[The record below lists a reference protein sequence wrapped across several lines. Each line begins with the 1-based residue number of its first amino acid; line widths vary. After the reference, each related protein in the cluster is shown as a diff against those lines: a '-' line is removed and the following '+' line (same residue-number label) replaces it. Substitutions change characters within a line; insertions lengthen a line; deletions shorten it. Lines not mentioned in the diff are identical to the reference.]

1 MRIDDQIEKSS
12 PSAPA
17 KTRGTACSH
26 PPESGQIMVSLLL
39 MLTLFLL
46 AMVGFAVDLTNLWF
60 HRQAAQTAADA
71 ACEAGA
77 SDMLVLSGG
86 TSLPKMGF
94 VPGTPG
100 DCTAGAGTICFY
112 ANANGYNGAGFSATA
127 PSNSVTYSFP
137 TSVAGTTT
145 PSTSITSYPFLRVV
159 VTENVQ
165 THFLYTIHGTTYQK
179 VVASCTCGLSGA
191 VQQGAPILV
200 LNPTIPEALHLTGGS
215 HIVIVGGPSNSIQV
229 NSSANGAPNSNSSSN
244 AVECDGGSGN
254 PIDTSTAGPTG
265 QGGNLSI
272 HGGPL
277 TNQYCGANTILNDP
291 GGSHWKSLAATVANP
306 YSSLPAPT
314 LPSAPVAASN
324 PVPGAPARPT
334 TQGTW
339 VATGVDS
346 CPNTNPQQHYLTYSS
361 QYGNVYGNCLEF
373 NPGYYPAGI
382 DLTQLASYGNDVAI
396 FMPGIYYLNGN
407 LHVGSSTTIRNAWIG
422 SQPTTQGVMF
432 YFLTGGP
439 TFDGGSGQASSY
451 INPVPSYYLNCTGM
465 TGSSLMPSSLTG
477 NVLASQCTT
486 EGTYFG
492 APNTDALSSTGN
504 RGLLFNLAPSN
515 VYQGTVI
522 GAGASLNFSGTLYF
536 HNSTYQDQ
544 VTLNGAG
551 SSITYLLGNIIT
563 DQLTL
568 AGSGTIEMGLV
579 ASASAGSSLS
589 AGMLQ

>member
-1 MRIDDQIEKSS
+1 MTRMKTSPSARCSQLEMVLRSRRRWLPGRPSGPFCRRFHRCRRLRRFKSESGSLVVETALSLLLILPVVFWLFEMCMVTYTYSVLGDAARQGVRYAIVHGTDTTNCSGPSTGCADSSAANVISVVDSSAASSFHDLSHMNVQVTYPDLSSAPPSRVNVSINYTYVPYISLPGVVSVSAVKCPGADRLLAKDRTMRIDDQIEKSS

-165 THFLYTIHGTTYQK
+165 THFLYTIHSTTYQK

-306 YSSLPAPT
+306 YSSLPPQRCPLRPSLPVTLFPALPLVPPPRAPGSPPASIAAPT
-314 LPSAPVAASN
+314 PIRSN
-324 PVPGAPARPT
+324 T
-334 TQGTW
+334 T
-339 VATGVDS
+339 
-346 CPNTNPQQHYLTYSS
+346 
-361 QYGNVYGNCLEF
+361 
-373 NPGYYPAGI
+373 
-382 DLTQLASYGNDVAI
+382 
-396 FMPGIYYLNGN
+396 
-407 LHVGSSTTIRNAWIG
+407 
-422 SQPTTQGVMF
+422 
-432 YFLTGGP
+432 
-439 TFDGGSGQASSY
+439 
-451 INPVPSYYLNCTGM
+451 
-465 TGSSLMPSSLTG
+465 
-477 NVLASQCTT
+477 
-486 EGTYFG
+486 
-492 APNTDALSSTGN
+492 
-504 RGLLFNLAPSN
+504 
-515 VYQGTVI
+515 
-522 GAGASLNFSGTLYF
+522 
-536 HNSTYQDQ
+536 
-544 VTLNGAG
+544 
-551 SSITYLLGNIIT
+551 
-563 DQLTL
+563 
-568 AGSGTIEMGLV
+568 
-579 ASASAGSSLS
+579 
-589 AGMLQ
+589 